1 MKLPGAA
8 TPPDIPADTLP
19 MRAVLPSPVERNPDS
34 LARVD
39 PFARWEASSIRPGT
53 PPPAPGTFTQQA
65 PAHPARSNPRSY
77 RRPAQQDR
85 RKLVMLIAAGTA
97 AVFVGEIGFAHLVQS
112 MKRSPSQIPNVPA
125 TGSTSAATPSGKTP
139 TTGSAKGIQTT
150 STPSRSPTAK
160 PSPTKVPQPSPTS
173 QPTRQPTPQPM
184 PTQPPTPTPTPPSH
198 TGTVI
203 GSTTQ
208 PTNSSNN
215 FTNPADGQGSLLL
228 HLSNGNFVACERA
241 CTHAG
246 VPVNYDPGS
255 GQLVCPA
262 HGAIFDPLH
271 GFSHVSGPGKGPLA
285 TVSIRVN
292 ADGTITT
299 G

>member
-1 MKLPGAA
+1 
-8 TPPDIPADTLP
+8 
-19 MRAVLPSPVERNPDS
+19 
-34 LARVD
+34 
-39 PFARWEASSIRPGT
+39 
-53 PPPAPGTFTQQA
+53 
-65 PAHPARSNPRSY
+65 
-77 RRPAQQDR
+77 
-85 RKLVMLIAAGTA
+85 MLIAAGTA
-97 AVFVGEIGFAHLVQS
+97 AVFVGEISFAHFVQS
-112 MKRSPSQIPNVPA
+112 MQQSPSQIANTPA
-125 TGSTSAATPSGKTP
+125 AGSTSAATPTGNTP
-139 TTGSAKGIQTT
+139 TTGSAKRMQTT
-150 STPSRSPTAK
+150 STPSKSPTAK

-173 QPTRQPTPQPM
+173 QPTQQPTPQ
-184 PTQPPTPTPTPPSH
+184 PTQPPTPPPPPH

-203 GSTTQ
+203 GYTTQ
-208 PTNSSNN
+208 PKNSSQN
-215 FTNPADGQGSLLL
+215 FTNPADGQGSVLL

-292 ADGTITT
+292 GDGTITT